1 MNIILQCEVQ
11 YTQILKRYF
20 NTYFQNITYIQYSN
34 HLNDA
39 IFIKQIR
46 SIQDIKK
53 IQTSS
58 FHHIDFVFLIENGEY
73 MFELLEYNPLTFVRL
88 SHIEKDIIHLIE
100 ILQYKERGL
109 GTILNFKSGYQTIRI
124 NSQRIEYIESYGH
137 YVFIHTESAT
147 FKVREKLSE
156 ILKILEPLDFIQ
168 IHKSYIINKRFIQ
181 EIKNQEVIL
190 KEQTHLPIGRSY
202 KESLK
207 EQN

>member
-1 MNIILQCEVQ
+1 MNIVLQCEIQ
-11 YTQILKRYF
+11 YAQVLKRYF
-20 NTYFQNITYIQYSN
+20 NTYFQNITYIQYNN
-34 HLNDA
+34 HFVNA

-168 IHKSYIINKRFIQ
+168 IHKSYIINKAYIQ
-181 EIKNQEVIL
+181 KKTSTDVYMVSHIC
-190 KEQTHLPIGRSY
+190 LPIGQKY
-202 KESLK
+202 KEQLK
-207 EQN
+207 RKK

>member
-46 SIQDIKK
+46 SIQGIKK

-168 IHKSYIINKRFIQ
+168 IHKSYIINKAYIQ
-181 EIKNQEVIL
+181 KKTSTDVYMVSHIC
-190 KEQTHLPIGRSY
+190 LPIGQKY
-202 KESLK
+202 KEQLK
-207 EQN
+207 RKK

>member
-1 MNIILQCEVQ
+1 MNIVLQCEIQ
-11 YTQILKRYF
+11 YAQVLKRYF
-20 NTYFQNITYIQYSN
+20 NTYFQDITYIQYNN
-34 HLNDA
+34 HLVNA

-46 SIQDIKK
+46 SIQDIKEME
-53 IQTSS
+53 TLS
-58 FHHIDFVFLIENGEY
+58 FYHLDFIFLIENGEY

-156 ILKILEPLDFIQ
+156 ILKILEPLGFIQ
-168 IHKSYIINKRFIQ
+168 IHKSYIINKAYIQ
-181 EIKNQEVIL
+181 KKTSTDVYMVSHIC
-190 KEQTHLPIGRSY
+190 LPIGQKY
-202 KESLK
+202 KEQLK
-207 EQN
+207 RKK

>member
-20 NTYFQNITYIQYSN
+20 NTYFQNITYIQYNN
-34 HLNDA
+34 HLVNA

-46 SIQDIKK
+46 SIQDIKEME
-53 IQTSS
+53 TLS
-58 FHHIDFVFLIENGEY
+58 FYHLDFIFLIENGEY

-124 NSQRIEYIESYGH
+124 NSQRIEYIESYGP

-147 FKVREKLSE
+147 FKVREKLSQ
-156 ILKILEPLDFIQ
+156 ILRKLKPLGFIQ
-168 IHKSYIINKRFIQ
+168 IHKSYIINKAYIQ
-181 EIKNQEVIL
+181 KKTSTYVYMNSH
-190 KEQTHLPIGRSY
+190 TCLPIGQKY
-202 KESLK
+202 KSQLK
-207 EQN
+207 

>member
-1 MNIILQCEVQ
+1 MNIVLQCEVQ
-11 YTQILKRYF
+11 YVQVLKRYF

-46 SIQDIKK
+46 SIQDIKEME
-53 IQTSS
+53 TLS
-58 FHHIDFVFLIENGEY
+58 FYHLDFIFLIENGEY

-109 GTILNFKSGYQTIRI
+109 GSILNFKSGYQNIRI
-124 NSQRIEYIESYGH
+124 NSQGIEYIESYGH

-147 FKVREKLSE
+147 FKAREKLSQ
-156 ILKILEPLDFIQ
+156 ILRKLKPLGFIQ
-168 IHKSYIINKRFIQ
+168 IHKSYIINKNHIQ
-181 EIKNQEVIL
+181 KKTSTYVYMNS
-190 KEQTHLPIGRSY
+190 HSCLPIGQKY
-202 KESLK
+202 KSQLK
-207 EQN
+207 

>member
-1 MNIILQCEVQ
+1 MNIILQCEIQ
-11 YTQILKRYF
+11 YAQVLKRYF
-20 NTYFQNITYIQYSN
+20 NTYFQNITYIQYNN
-34 HLNDA
+34 HLVNA

-109 GTILNFKSGYQTIRI
+109 GSILNFKSGYQNIRI

-147 FKVREKLSE
+147 FKVREKLSQ
-156 ILKILEPLDFIQ
+156 ILRKLKPLGFIQ
-168 IHKSYIINKRFIQ
+168 IHKSYIINKNHIQ
-181 EIKNQEVIL
+181 KKTSTYVYMNSH
-190 KEQTHLPIGRSY
+190 TCLPIGQKY
-202 KESLK
+202 KSQLK
-207 EQN
+207 

>member
-20 NTYFQNITYIQYSN
+20 NTYFQNITYIQYNN
-34 HLNDA
+34 HLVNA
-39 IFIKQIR
+39 IFIKQIH
-46 SIQDIKK
+46 SIQDIKEME
-53 IQTSS
+53 TLS
-58 FHHIDFVFLIENGEY
+58 FYHLDFIFLIENGEY

-147 FKVREKLSE
+147 FKVREKLSQ
-156 ILKILEPLDFIQ
+156 ILRKLKPLGFIQ
-168 IHKSYIINKRFIQ
+168 IHKSYIINKNHIQ
-181 EIKNQEVIL
+181 KKTSTYVYMNSH
-190 KEQTHLPIGRSY
+190 TCLPIGQKY
-202 KESLK
+202 KSQLK
-207 EQN
+207 

>member
-20 NTYFQNITYIQYSN
+20 NTYFQNITYIQYNN
-34 HLNDA
+34 HLVNA

-46 SIQDIKK
+46 SIQDIKEME
-53 IQTSS
+53 TLS
-58 FHHIDFVFLIENGEY
+58 FYHLDFIFLIENGEY

-147 FKVREKLSE
+147 FKVREKLSQ
-156 ILKILEPLDFIQ
+156 ILRKLKPLGFIQ
-168 IHKSYIINKRFIQ
+168 IHKSYIINKAYIQ
-181 EIKNQEVIL
+181 KKTSTYVYMNSH
-190 KEQTHLPIGRSY
+190 TCLPIGQKY
-202 KESLK
+202 KSQLK
-207 EQN
+207 

>member
-46 SIQDIKK
+46 SIQGIKK

-156 ILKILEPLDFIQ
+156 ILKILEPLGFIQ
-168 IHKSYIINKRFIQ
+168 IHKSYIINKAYIQ
-181 EIKNQEVIL
+181 KKTSTDVYMVSHIC
-190 KEQTHLPIGRSY
+190 LPIGQKY
-202 KESLK
+202 KEQLK
-207 EQN
+207 RKK

>member
-20 NTYFQNITYIQYSN
+20 NTYFQDITYIQYNN
-34 HLNDA
+34 HLVNA

-46 SIQDIKK
+46 SIQDIKEME
-53 IQTSS
+53 TLS
-58 FHHIDFVFLIENGEY
+58 FYHLDFIFLIENGEY

-156 ILKILEPLDFIQ
+156 ILKILEPLGFIQ
-168 IHKSYIINKRFIQ
+168 IHKSYIINKNHIQ
-181 EIKNQEVIL
+181 KKTSTYVYMNSH
-190 KEQTHLPIGRSY
+190 TCLPIGQKY
-202 KESLK
+202 KSQLK
-207 EQN
+207 

>member
-20 NTYFQNITYIQYSN
+20 NTYFQNITYIQYNN
-34 HLNDA
+34 HLVNA

-46 SIQDIKK
+46 SIQDIKEME
-53 IQTSS
+53 TLS
-58 FHHIDFVFLIENGEY
+58 FYHLDFIFLIENGEY
-73 MFELLEYNPLTFVRL
+73 MFELLKYNPLTFVRL

-147 FKVREKLSE
+147 FKVREKLSQ
-156 ILKILEPLDFIQ
+156 ILRKLKPLGFIQ
-168 IHKSYIINKRFIQ
+168 IHKSYIINKAYIQ
-181 EIKNQEVIL
+181 KKTSTYVYMNSH
-190 KEQTHLPIGRSY
+190 TCLPIGQKY
-202 KESLK
+202 KSQLK
-207 EQN
+207 